1 VGVGDSLEAAYALRG
16 PVPAGVFRLVGD
28 GILAGEGVTF
38 MDVRFDVL
46 HRPMAGGG
54 GEALLVRFENRFVR
68 DLSARF
74 RAVRYERAAEGPG
87 TSMSTPTPAGGSP
100 GLLVLRVT
108 ALDGS
113 VGGSFI
119 LNGDGD
125 RAGGRIP
132 RLDLPGSR

>member
-1 VGVGDSLEAAYALRG
+1 MGVGDSLEATYALRG

-46 HRPMAGGG
+46 HRPAEAGG
-54 GEALLVRFENRFVR
+54 GEALLARFENRFVR
-68 DLSARF
+68 DLNARF
-74 RAVRYERAAEGPG
+74 RAVQYERAAEGWG
-87 TSMSTPTPAGGSP
+87 TPPPAGSSGSP
-100 GLLVLRVT
+100 GSLVLRVT

-132 RLDLPGSR
+132 RLDLPQAR

>member
-1 VGVGDSLEAAYALRG
+1 MGVGDSLEAAYALRG
-16 PVPAGVFRLVGD
+16 PVPAGLFGLIGD

-46 HRPMAGGG
+46 HRQANG

-68 DLSARF
+68 DLNARF
-74 RAVRYERAAEGPG
+74 RAVRYERAAEGWG
-87 TSMSTPTPAGGSP
+87 TPPPAGSSGSP
-100 GLLVLRVT
+100 GLIVLRVT

-113 VGGSFI
+113 LNGSFI
-119 LNGDGD
+119 LNGDGE

-132 RLDLPGSR
+132 RLDLPPPR